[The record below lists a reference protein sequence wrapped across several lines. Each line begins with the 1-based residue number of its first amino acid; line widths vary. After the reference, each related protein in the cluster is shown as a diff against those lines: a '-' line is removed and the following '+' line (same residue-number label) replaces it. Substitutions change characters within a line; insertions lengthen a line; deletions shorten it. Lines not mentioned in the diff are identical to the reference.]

1 MADRGVWIVSAARTA
16 IGSFGGAL
24 KDVPLADL
32 ATIAVRAALERSGV
46 APEHVE
52 HVVLGTGGRY
62 ALATMCIGGGQGIA
76 AIFERA

>member
-1 MADRGVWIVSAARTA
+1 MADRGIWIVSAARTA

-52 HVVLGTGGRY
+52 HVVLGNVIPTEPRDAY
-62 ALATMCIGGGQGIA
+62 FC
-76 AIFERA
+76 ESSCWR